1 MQHYSLMFWIKS
13 NVLVKKS
20 PCHHCLVLAV
30 THVWKALVTVRR
42 GVAWYVPGCM
52 RCSPFGY

>member
-1 MQHYSLMFWIKS
+1 MFWIKS